1 VSSPRPATPPSLRA
15 RLSAGR
21 FVLTAELDP
30 PRSPDLARAIQRA
43 RRMAGVV
50 DAINLTDG
58 SLAKVRCS
66 GIAAAAVI
74 QRESGVETIAHVTC
88 RDRNII
94 ALQADLLGAAAL
106 GIRNILVLGG
116 DPPAQGDHPDAKAV
130 YDVDPTGLV
139 RLAGGLNAGRNGA
152 GAELEGRTDLM
163 IGCAANPGAAD
174 LGKEIEKL
182 AARREAGA
190 TFAQTQPVFDA
201 EKVLRFQAAVAESG
215 LDMPILY
222 GLLPLRGVEAARRF
236 DRIPG
241 MAVPPH
247 IIQRLERVGPEVEE
261 GEGLR
266 IAAEVAA
273 QLAPH
278 VRGLHLFPM
287 GRTQAVLT
295 IAAAIGRQ
303 PLDAPGVRA

>member
-1 VSSPRPATPPSLRA
+1 MPSPRPGAGPSLRD
-15 RLSAGR
+15 RLGAST

-30 PRSPDLARAIQRA
+30 PRGPDLSRAVQRA
-43 RRMAGVV
+43 KRLAGVV
-50 DAINLTDG
+50 DAVNFTDG

-74 QRESGVETIAHVTC
+74 QRETGLETIAHVTC

-106 GIRNILVLGG
+106 GIRNVLVLGG
-116 DPPAQGDHPDAKAV
+116 DPPTQGDHPEAKAV

-139 RLAGGLNAGRNGA
+139 RLAGSLNAGRTGA
-152 GAELEGRTDLM
+152 GSDLDGHTDLM

-174 LGKEIEKL
+174 LSKEIEKL

-190 TFAQTQPVFDA
+190 SFSQTQPVFDA
-201 EKVLRFQAAVAESG
+201 DKVLRFQAAVAESG
-215 LDMPILY
+215 IDMPILY

-236 DRIPG
+236 DKIPG
-241 MAVPPH
+241 MGVPPH
-247 IIQRLERVGPEVEE
+247 VVQRLERAGPEGEE
-261 GEGLR
+261 AEGLR

-278 VRGLHLFPM
+278 VRGLHIFPM
-287 GRTQAVLT
+287 GRTQTVLT
-295 IAAAIGRQ
+295 IAAALGRR
-303 PLDAPGVRA
+303 PVDAAEAKV